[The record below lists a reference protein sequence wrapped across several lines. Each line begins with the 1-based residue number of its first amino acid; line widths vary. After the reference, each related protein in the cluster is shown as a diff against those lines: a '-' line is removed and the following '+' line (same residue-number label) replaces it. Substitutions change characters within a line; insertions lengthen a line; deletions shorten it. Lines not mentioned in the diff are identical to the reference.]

1 MSCRTNGVAV
11 SQTSMNISL
20 PRSMKD
26 HVEGLV
32 QRGDCAT
39 PSEYV
44 RSLIRADQRREA
56 EEALQAKLLEGMGS
70 GEAVPADSTFWK
82 KRRQVLLR
90 RRKRTA

>member
-1 MSCRTNGVAV
+1 
-11 SQTSMNISL
+11 MNISL
-20 PRSMKD
+20 PQSMKD

-32 QRGDCAT
+32 RRGEYAT

-56 EEALQAKLLEGMGS
+56 EAALQVKLLEGLGS
-70 GEAVPADSTFWK
+70 GEAVPADSSFWK

-90 RRKRTA
+90 RRKQTA